1 MGGGV
6 KLHPP
11 HHKEFRKHTF
21 LLEVTIG
28 VKPPTPMAR
37 SKPAATTHKGRQLCK
52 YFQGHGIFMGRIQMV
67 WAQKSGREMAF
78 VKYTDGDSEGMPL
91 VKALGMPSQPR
102 KRLSRKQRHPRRAL
116 MQL

>member
-1 MGGGV
+1 
-6 KLHPP
+6 
-11 HHKEFRKHTF
+11 
-21 LLEVTIG
+21 
-28 VKPPTPMAR
+28 MAR

-52 YFQGHGIFMGRIQMV
+52 YFRGHGLFMGRIQMV

-78 VKYTDGDSEGMPL
+78 VKYTDGDSEDIPL